1 MLRIIAIVIVLLA
14 GALLAFAATR
24 PDTFRFERSIVIE
37 AAPSEVFPLVSDFRE
52 WRAWSPWEE
61 LDPELKRS
69 YSGAER
75 GKGAVYGWEG
85 NDNVGAGRM
94 EITEAV
100 PGAHLAI
107 DLHFIRPLESHQFA
121 EFRFTAEGNATRVT
135 WAMHGQTP
143 FIWKLLSPFF
153 DFDRIIGS
161 MLETGLATLK
171 TVAEGSGAQA
181 EAEPRTQM
189 NKGSI

>member
-85 NDNVGAGRM
+85 NDNV
-94 EITEAV
+94 
-100 PGAHLAI
+100 
-107 DLHFIRPLESHQFA
+107 
-121 EFRFTAEGNATRVT
+121 
-135 WAMHGQTP
+135 
-143 FIWKLLSPFF
+143 
-153 DFDRIIGS
+153 
-161 MLETGLATLK
+161 
-171 TVAEGSGAQA
+171 
-181 EAEPRTQM
+181 
-189 NKGSI
+189 